1 MQYSI
6 ITTLPLAEPAVTTPA
21 QVLVRVYLGEPGW
34 PNGTVEVDHRGPG
47 QTVWTPITLAGG
59 EAEVRNEGD
68 SQGSLWRFHDVAT
81 EGKAS
86 AYLVCLAMWDD
97 ADGYIHYCR
106 RPEGH
111 AGIHSDKEVS

>member
-68 SQGSLWRFHDVAT
+68 SRGPLWRFHDSGAVPAP
-81 EGKAS
+81 A
-86 AYLVCLAMWDD
+86 ARIVCLAMWEDD
-97 ADGYIHYCR
+97 QGYLRYCR